1 LLPEQRVTRLSFVLV
16 VPFVVNL
23 WHRVEMRIMRFVAVF
38 VAMSVSA
45 ACFQTTAVLKVN
57 GDGSGMI
64 EHRTLMTS
72 AGLAQMRQL
81 SGVFGGNSG
90 APLEPFSEQEARDL
104 AGKMGDGVILQSTA
118 PLKTAAGEGRTSVY
132 GFRDITQLRFDE
144 ILQMPGDTSVR
155 AGGTTVGGSPGQVR
169 FDLARTGN
177 GNMLLTLHG
186 PEPALGK
193 VGAGSVP
200 SVDQLAMLRQTL
212 AGLRVTVRVEPA
224 GTLVRTSG
232 RFVDGASVT
241 IFDLDL
247 DELLKDDTVF
257 ARLQSVKTS
266 DELEAALKSTPG
278 LKMDVSTVTIEFTP
292 AK

>member
-1 LLPEQRVTRLSFVLV
+1 
-16 VPFVVNL
+16 
-23 WHRVEMRIMRFVAVF
+23 MRIMRFIAALVAI
-38 VAMSVSA
+38 AVSA

-57 GDGSGMI
+57 GDGTGTI

-90 APLEPFSEQEARDL
+90 AQIEPFSEQEARDL
-104 AGKMGDGVILQSTA
+104 AGKMGDGVTLQSTA

-132 GFRDITQLRFDE
+132 GFRDITQLRFDD

-155 AGGTTVGGSPGQVR
+155 AGGATVGGSPGQVR

-177 GNMLLTLHG
+177 GNVLLTLHG

-200 SVDQLAMLRQTL
+200 SVEQLAMLRQTL
-212 AGLRVTVRVEPA
+212 AGLRVAVRVEPA

>member
-1 LLPEQRVTRLSFVLV
+1 MRL
-16 VPFVVNL
+16 
-23 WHRVEMRIMRFVAVF
+23 VA
-38 VAMSVSA
+38 ALIAATVSP

-57 GDGSGMI
+57 GNGGGTI

-81 SGVFGGNSG
+81 SGVLGGNSG
-90 APLEPFSEQEARDL
+90 APIEPFSEQEARDL
-104 AGKMGDGVILQSTA
+104 AGKLGDGVTVQSTA
-118 PLKTAAGEGRTSVY
+118 PIKTAAGEGRTTVY
-132 GFRDITQLRFDE
+132 SFRDITQLRFDE
-144 ILQMPGDTSVR
+144 ILQMPGDPSVR
-155 AGGTTVGGSPGQVR
+155 AGGATAAGSPGQVR
-169 FDLARTGN
+169 FDLAPTGS
-177 GNMLLTLHG
+177 GNVLLTLHG

-193 VGAGSVP
+193 LGAAGGSVP

-212 AGLRVTVRVEPA
+212 AGLRVAVRVEPA
-224 GTLVRTSG
+224 GTLVRTNG
-232 RFVDGASVT
+232 RFVEGASVT

-266 DELEAALKSTPG
+266 DELEAALKSTRG
-278 LKMDVSTVTIEFTP
+278 LKLDVGTVTIEFTP